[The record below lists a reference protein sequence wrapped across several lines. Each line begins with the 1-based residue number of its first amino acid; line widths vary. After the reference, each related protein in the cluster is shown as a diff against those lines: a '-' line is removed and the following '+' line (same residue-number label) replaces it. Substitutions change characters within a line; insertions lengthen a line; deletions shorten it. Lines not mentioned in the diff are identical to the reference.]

1 MKTGKHTMGDKPR
14 FAVTKFTWRE
24 WLHAGANENLFLLD
38 EFEAKVFKL
47 LVKES
52 LKA

>member
-1 MKTGKHTMGDKPR
+1 MEDKTR
-14 FAVTKFTWRE
+14 YAITKFTWRE

-38 EFEAKVFKL
+38 EVEAKVFKL